1 MAWLIDLTSQIAGDH
16 VEGDELVAA
25 GDDVAIVRGELHC
38 KDGKLVAF
46 KTVLKRTPRRVHAV
60 VGWHQSVLLDPFC
73 VALSQQVP
81 GEARTPMVIEAS
93 PDVVAVLNLW
103 QQPANQLC

>member
-1 MAWLIDLTSQIAGDH
+1 MIDLTSQIAGDH

-25 GDDVAIVRGELHC
+25 GDDVAIVRGELHR

-46 KTVLKRTPRRVHAV
+46 KAVLERTPRRVHAV
-60 VGWHQSVLLDPFC
+60 VRWHQSVLLDPFC

-81 GEARTPMVIEAS
+81 GKARIALVIEVS

-103 QQPANQLC
+103 QQPTNQLC